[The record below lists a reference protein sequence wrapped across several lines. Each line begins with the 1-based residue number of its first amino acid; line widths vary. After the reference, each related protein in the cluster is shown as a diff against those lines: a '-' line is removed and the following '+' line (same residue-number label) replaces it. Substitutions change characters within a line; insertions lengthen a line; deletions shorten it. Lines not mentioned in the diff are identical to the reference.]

1 MSFLIN
7 NFVELTVTG
16 LVLGAVYGLVALGYT
31 LVYGVLQ
38 LINFAHSEVWMFGSF
53 AAVWVDRRPS
63 ASPRAARWPVVIG
76 VLLLALLAAMAVSGG
91 VALLLERVAYRRLI
105 RLDAPKLVALIS
117 AIGASFALAEFMGL
131 RDRIADFFG
140 LRDTLDPYV
149 RSARDNTRFQNP
161 LETEGVFTV
170 GGYTVSNVDI
180 IIIVSA
186 ILMMVALDQ
195 FIRRTRT
202 GRGIR
207 AVAQDSEAAALMGV
221 NSNRVILATFLVGG
235 IMAGAA
241 GAAVPDALRR
251 HPLQRRLPARRQ
263 GVHRRRPRRH
273 RQRPRRAARRLRPRP
288 GRELRLGLFGSRVDA
303 TSSPSCC
310 WSSSCCSGPPACSAR
325 PWGGPAHER
334 TAHPA
339 PQGSTAAGCRPRPS
353 ARPTTRAQ
361 PLGWDRGALAR
372 RVTALP
378 RPAKW
383 ALIGLLVVFLY
394 ALPLLEIPILSTPGH
409 ATSARAVHRGQLRA
423 RRPGAQHRARL
434 RRPARPRLRRLLRR
448 RRLHGRG
455 ASAPSTAQLSW
466 WLLIPLAVVL
476 TTISG
481 ILLGAPTLRVRGDYL
496 AIVTLGFG
504 EIIRLTALN
513 LEWLGAAQGH
523 HRACRARR
531 ASSCSRSRTWSGRAR
546 RRSSTSTTRRRS
558 CSSAW
563 PTRRRT
569 TG

>member
-53 AAVWVDRRPS
+53 AAVWVTVAIGVAPGS
-63 ASPRAARWPVVIG
+63 ALPVVIG
-76 VLLLALLAAMAVSGG
+76 VLLLALLAAMTVSGG

-186 ILMMVALDQ
+186 VLMMVALDQ

-221 NSNRVILATFLVGG
+221 NRNRVIRATFLVGG

-241 GAAVPDALRR
+241 ALLYLMRFGVTRWNAGFLLGVKAFTAAV
-251 HPLQRRLPARRQ
+251 
-263 GVHRRRPRRH
+263 
-273 RQRPRRAARRLRPRP
+273 
-288 GRELRLGLFGSRVDA
+288 LGGIGNV
-303 TSSPSCC
+303 
-310 WSSSCCSGPPACSAR
+310 
-325 PWGGPAHER
+325 
-334 TAHPA
+334 
-339 PQGSTAAGCRPRPS
+339 
-353 ARPTTRAQ
+353 
-361 PLGWDRGALAR
+361 RGALLGGFVLGLAENYGS
-372 RVTALP
+372 
-378 RPAKW
+378 
-383 ALIGLLVVFLY
+383 ALIGSEWRDVVAFLLLVV
-394 ALPLLEIPILSTPGH
+394 
-409 ATSARAVHRGQLRA
+409 
-423 RRPGAQHRARL
+423 
-434 RRPARPRLRRLLRR
+434 
-448 RRLHGRG
+448 
-455 ASAPSTAQLSW
+455 
-466 WLLIPLAVVL
+466 
-476 TTISG
+476 
-481 ILLGAPTLRVRGDYL
+481 ILLFRPTGL
-496 AIVTLGFG
+496 LG
-504 EIIRLTALN
+504 ESL
-513 LEWLGAAQGH
+513 
-523 HRACRARR
+523 
-531 ASSCSRSRTWSGRAR
+531 GRAR
-546 RRSSTSTTRRRS
+546 
-558 CSSAW
+558 A
-563 PTRRRT
+563 
-569 TG
+569 